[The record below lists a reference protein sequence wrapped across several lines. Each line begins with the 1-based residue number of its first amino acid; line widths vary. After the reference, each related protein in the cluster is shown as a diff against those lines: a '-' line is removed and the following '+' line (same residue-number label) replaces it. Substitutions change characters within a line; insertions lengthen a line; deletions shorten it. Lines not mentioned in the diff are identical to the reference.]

1 MWHSLRHVLR
11 LEKDTGALNRS
22 LRAMLVVSA
31 LYMFAFGMFSPLY
44 AIFVEKVGGN
54 VAVASNAW
62 AVFMLVAGLM
72 TFITGRWEND
82 SRQTVI
88 GLAWSQFIVG
98 AAYLIYYLADG
109 VAWLYVAQVLLGLG
123 ASFFWPAFHSLYGKH
138 VDKRNQAKQWSIYDA
153 LAYLLPAGAAVL
165 GGWLVDNYGFGLMFL
180 VMAAMSLLCGIYILF
195 LPKKWL

>member
-138 VDKRNQAKQWSIYDA
+138 VDKRNQAKQWSIYDG